1 MWRDRTTG
9 RGTMIRCGAGSSV
22 RIHRD
27 SEQVTRTTTRTR
39 WLILSHSMTPWAC
52 GNTAGFGFQLSGG
65 AGAGG
70 SFSAAL
76 VVDGQGQVGL
86 AVTGGAGG
94 AGGMGG
100 SLVVQGQGSNANT
113 IQQLRGPG
121 GSVSV
126 SAGEGVVGQGEVFVG
141 DGYIGGAGGIGIGG
155 GLPVSVNGELTYTK
169 VWCIF
174 NCRDNRSVRPGTDNG
189 PQTSSRLATPGPC
202 NRAGTLG
209 GRKQ

>member
-1 MWRDRTTG
+1 M
-9 RGTMIRCGAGSSV
+9 AGSYYRARYYDPV
-22 RIHRD
+22 RSRFV
-27 SEQVTRTTTRTR
+27 SEDPLGLRAGDPNHYAYAMANPVSLYDPLGL
-39 WLILSHSMTPWAC
+39 W
-52 GNTAGFGFQLSGG
+52 TAGFGFQLSGG